1 MFGVVSLNHLYRI
14 PPFGLWKEVGG
25 HLGKWHRQQKRG
37 GNFWFL
43 SPVFAL
49 WITSYKCLSIL
60 ANRGLPSI
68 CSLRQS
74 LVIICLL
81 VWLDIVFDLSVFIY
95 TTFLFKSQATQ
106 EGLEPPTNCLEGRC
120 SIQLSYR
127 VKRPPCL
134 CFYERHG
141 RGGSYVGV
149 GTPLPMRVLYQS
161 LGQVSSQG
169 AHNLISPP
177 SCLHSSV

>member
-1 MFGVVSLNHLYRI
+1 MLQTHQCGNMKLSMFGAVSLDHLYRI
-14 PPFGLWKEVGG
+14 PPFGLWREIGG
-25 HLGKWHRQQKRG
+25 HLGKRHRQQKRG

-95 TTFLFKSQATQ
+95 KTFLFKGQASQ

-120 SIQLSYR
+120 SIQLSY
-127 VKRPPCL
+127 
-134 CFYERHG
+134 
-141 RGGSYVGV
+141 
-149 GTPLPMRVLYQS
+149 
-161 LGQVSSQG
+161 
-169 AHNLISPP
+169 
-177 SCLHSSV
+177 